1 MSKSKLNEF
10 VKGMVSG
17 SKLMENR
24 EKVTTDDVVGLELTM
39 RDFEMLNSENGKF
52 PVIIF
57 DELPDKFYMGGKVL
71 GEICTGIDANGLH
84 ESLVAEGLHIMLSVK
99 LTKAHKPCV
108 VVRVLD

>member
-1 MSKSKLNEF
+1 MSKLHEL

-24 EKVTTDDVVGLELTM
+24 EKVTTDDVIGVELTM
-39 RDFEMLNSENGKF
+39 RDFEMLNGDGGKF

-57 DELPDKFYMGGKVL
+57 DEMPDKFYMGGKVL
-71 GEICTGIDANGLH
+71 SEICNGIDANGMH
-84 ESLVAEGLHIMLSVK
+84 DALVAEGLRIVLAVK

-108 VVRVLD
+108 TVKVLD